1 MRVSFPSHA
10 VVLAFTL
17 TVPLAGCVSN
27 ASHNA
32 QDVARERQAA
42 RNPETM
48 MKVGDSARARGDW
61 TTSAAFYG
69 RAVAL
74 RPGQPD
80 YVGPY
85 AEALMHQGRT
95 NEAIEAIHGAEAN
108 ATSAERVR
116 LALLLAQL
124 LNTAQRS
131 QEAIGV
137 LLPVIQQNPNS
148 APLRVALGISY
159 EISGDAQGAR
169 QSYRDAL
176 RIDPANIAA
185 ANDLALSEALGGGQP
200 QQARTELLALRTQA
214 VERGASAASLSTI
227 DGNLAIVYALEGKLS
242 DARQSARSAALSS
255 EQIQQN
261 MRFYTLLHAAQGVDA
276 ASSATGD

>member
-1 MRVSFPSHA
+1 MRVSFPSRA
-10 VVLAFTL
+10 LFFAFTL
-17 TVPLAGCVSN
+17 AVPLAGCVSN

-32 QDVARERQAA
+32 QDVAREQQAA
-42 RNPETM
+42 GNPDSM
-48 MKVGDSARARGDW
+48 MKVGDSARAHGEW
-61 TTSAAFYG
+61 STAAAFYG

-74 RPGQPD
+74 RPGQPN

-169 QSYRDAL
+169 QSYCDAL

-185 ANDLALSEALGGGQP
+185 ANDLALSEALGGQP

-276 ASSATGD
+276 ASSAAGN

>member
-1 MRVSFPSHA
+1 
-10 VVLAFTL
+10 
-17 TVPLAGCVSN
+17 
-27 ASHNA
+27 
-32 QDVARERQAA
+32 
-42 RNPETM
+42 

-185 ANDLALSEALGGGQP
+185 ANDLALSEALGGGGSRSRRAPSFWPSGHRPSSAGHQRP
-200 QQARTELLALRTQA
+200 RSPRSTEIWRLFTLLKANCRT
-214 VERGASAASLSTI
+214 RG
-227 DGNLAIVYALEGKLS
+227 NPHV
-242 DARQSARSAALSS
+242 RPRSAANRSS
-255 EQIQQN
+255 KICGSIRSCTPLRAWMPPRPQRGTETHRSVSWPLKALPCC
-261 MRFYTLLHAAQGVDA
+261 RFRSLV
-276 ASSATGD
+276 